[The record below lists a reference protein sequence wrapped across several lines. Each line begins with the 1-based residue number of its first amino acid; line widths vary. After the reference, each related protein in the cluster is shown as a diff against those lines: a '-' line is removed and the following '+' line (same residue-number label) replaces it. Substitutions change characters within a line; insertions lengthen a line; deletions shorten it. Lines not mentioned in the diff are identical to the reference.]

1 MDIAND
7 CFDYEKC
14 WSKPKC
20 WSKLKGFDQHKIKNL
35 TIPILISLY
44 YLNMRSHFLA
54 LLRHDKDAL

>member
-7 CFDYEKC
+7 CFDYE
-14 WSKPKC
+14 KC

-35 TIPILISLY
+35 TIPVLISLY

>member
-1 MDIAND
+1 MDIANG

-20 WSKLKGFDQHKIKNL
+20 FDQHKIKNL
-35 TIPILISLY
+35 TLPVLISLY

>member
-20 WSKLKGFDQHKIKNL
+20 FGFGKVHKIKNL
-35 TIPILISLY
+35 TIPVLISLY